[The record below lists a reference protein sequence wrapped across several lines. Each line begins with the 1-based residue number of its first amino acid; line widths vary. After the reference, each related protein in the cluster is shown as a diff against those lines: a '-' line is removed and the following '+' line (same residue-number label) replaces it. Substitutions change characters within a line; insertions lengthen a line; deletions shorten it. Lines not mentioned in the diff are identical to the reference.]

1 MKYKYKNIKHAIL
14 HGIEPNEEKIFNHK
28 INGGGVELI
37 ETINDEKEEK
47 EELKIKKKNKNI
59 KEMI

>member
-14 HGIEPNEEKIFNHK
+14 HGIEPGKEKVFNHK
-28 INGGGVELI
+28 INGGGIELI
-37 ETINDEKEEK
+37 ETINTEKEKK
-47 EELKIKKKNKNI
+47 EKIKVKTKNKNI